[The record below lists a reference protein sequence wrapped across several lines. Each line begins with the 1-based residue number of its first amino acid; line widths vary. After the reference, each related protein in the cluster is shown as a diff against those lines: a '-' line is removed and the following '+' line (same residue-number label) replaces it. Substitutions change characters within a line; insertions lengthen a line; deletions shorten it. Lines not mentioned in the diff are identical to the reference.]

1 MWLLVNS
8 SSERFGQTI
17 GLGIIVTEGDLEL
30 TVGLTIDILIVFFIP
45 NIIDKQELTIILAV
59 FTLKGWYF
67 PLWSIAN
74 KCVDFL

>member
-59 FTLKGWYF
+59 FTLKG
-67 PLWSIAN
+67 
-74 KCVDFL
+74 